1 MTTLKPPTLP
11 MSPTPRDWEWL
22 NNELRHQVMLVS
34 EHFEK
39 LAEVVSENAI
49 TNSGR
54 VPSRHIRELVR
65 EALEGAV
72 QDIEA
77 AITNNHVEAMEEA

>member
-11 MSPTPRDWEWL
+11 MYPTPRDWEWL

-39 LAEVVSENAI
+39 LAVLVSDNARS
-49 TNSGR
+49 NSGQ
-54 VPSRHIRELVR
+54 VPSRHVRELVR